1 MSNTKTI
8 ARNSGWYGLENV
20 ISAVVSLFTSIAIA
34 RTLGP
39 SKMGYIIYVVWI
51 AQVVSTLGG
60 VGIPNTTRKYMAEFI
75 GMNDRGTARF
85 IFIRTMLIQVAL
97 ATVATAGLLIWVLR
111 DAKADY
117 TLASALVVISIWPSM
132 VNSIAAQANVAS
144 EELSRNMPASV
155 ASMMVY
161 LAAISA
167 TVIFKW
173 GVVGVG
179 ASLLLMRIS
188 DCLLRLVPTMAR
200 VLGWEKLHVD
210 VPGLR
215 SRMMSFSA
223 QAVASMVV
231 ALIVWDRSEFF
242 LLHHLCADI
251 QQIAFYS
258 VAFNMAEKLLI
269 GSTIFG
275 SAAGATIFAQYGRDK
290 SKLPALAAAT
300 FRYLALTAIPLHVIS
315 TALAMPALLLLYGK
329 AYVGAALVVTIAP
342 ILCMP
347 KAFIGPVENLLQSN
361 ERQGFVIG
369 ATVFAGIVD
378 IGVAWWLI
386 RAHGAVGACIGSG
399 AAQFTAI
406 GMMWTVGIRL
416 YKVKLPWLMITKVTL
431 SSVAAS
437 LSAYVI
443 ASHTS
448 PLWGVLLGGVA
459 SLVVLFAGFYL
470 LRVLEPEDRD
480 RFGLVIRMLPQRIAH
495 PMNRVL
501 AILVRQEYPGAL
513 VDQA

>member
-8 ARNSGWYGLENV
+8 ARNSGWYGLENL

-39 SKMGYIIYVVWI
+39 TKMGYIIYVVWI
-51 AQVVSTLGG
+51 AQVVSSLGG

-85 IFIRTMLIQVAL
+85 IFIRTLLIQMAL
-97 ATVATAGLLIWVLR
+97 ATVATGGLLFWVLR
-111 DAKADY
+111 DANADY
-117 TLASALVVISIWPSM
+117 TLASALVVLSIWPSM
-132 VNSIAAQANVAS
+132 VNSIAALANVAS
-144 EELSRNMPASV
+144 EDMSRNMPASV
-155 ASMMVY
+155 ASMVVY
-161 LAAISA
+161 FAAILA
-167 TVIFKW
+167 TVVFKW

-179 ASLLLMRIS
+179 ASMLLMRTV
-188 DCLLRLVPTMAR
+188 DFLVRLLPTMAHI
-200 VLGWEKLHVD
+200 LSWDKAHVD
-210 VPGLR
+210 VHGLR
-215 SRMMSFSA
+215 TRMLSFSA

-242 LLHHLCADI
+242 LLHKLCSDVR
-251 QQIAFYS
+251 QVAFYS

-290 SKLPALAAAT
+290 SKLPALAAST

-315 TALAMPALLLLYGK
+315 TALAMPALVLLYGK
-329 AYVGAALVVTIAP
+329 AYVGAAMVVTIAP
-342 ILCMP
+342 LLCMP
-347 KAFIGPVENLLQSN
+347 KAFIAPVENLLQSN
-361 ERQGFVIG
+361 ERQSFVIG

-406 GMMWTVGIRL
+406 GIMWAVGIRL
-416 YKVKLPWLMITKVTL
+416 YKVKLPWLVIAKVSL
-431 SSVAAS
+431 SSIAAS
-437 LSAYVI
+437 LTAYVI
-443 ASHTS
+443 ASHMA
-448 PLWGVLLGGVA
+448 PLWGVLLGGTA
-459 SLVVLFAGFYL
+459 SLVVLLAGFYL

-480 RFGLVIRMLPQRIAH
+480 RLGLVIRMLPQRIAH

-501 AILVRQEYPGAL
+501 TILVRQEFPRAL
-513 VDQA
+513 VDQI